1 MKITK
6 LGRLVKWLSVT
17 FVALATLLS
26 SMNLF
31 SKEKVEVENLNE
43 TKNSVAL
50 TKVIKHETIETYNN
64 KIPTG
69 QTITKEEGQ
78 DGLSY
83 VDENGNVLG
92 VISEPVNA
100 EIEIGTG
107 KKADYVG
114 KMTGY
119 GADCAGCSSTGT
131 VSCKTKNG
139 LSHSLRNNGTTY
151 KDDEYGNVRIIAADL
166 SEFPC
171 GTIINVDN
179 PSLGEFT
186 AIVLDTGG
194 AMQRDWAN
202 GIVHMDLAFLSESDP
217 SLYLATS
224 SNVKYS
230 VQRWGW

>member
-1 MKITK
+1 MEITK
-6 LGRLVKWLSVT
+6 LGRLVKWFSIT
-17 FVALATLLS
+17 FVALATLFNS
-26 SMNLF
+26 INLF

-50 TKVIKHETIETYNN
+50 TKVIKREVVKTYNS

-69 QTITKEEGQ
+69 HTITKKEGQ

-83 VDENGNVLG
+83 VDENGETLG
-92 VISEPVNA
+92 VITKPVNA

-107 KKADYVG
+107 KNGEYVG

-131 VSCKTKNG
+131 VSCKTKYG
-139 LSHSLRNNGTTY
+139 SHSLRNNGTTY
-151 KDDEYGNVRIIAADL
+151 NDDEYGNVRIIAADL

-171 GTIINVDN
+171 GTIIKVDN

-194 AMQRDWAN
+194 AMQRDWAR

-217 SLYLATS
+217 SLNLATS